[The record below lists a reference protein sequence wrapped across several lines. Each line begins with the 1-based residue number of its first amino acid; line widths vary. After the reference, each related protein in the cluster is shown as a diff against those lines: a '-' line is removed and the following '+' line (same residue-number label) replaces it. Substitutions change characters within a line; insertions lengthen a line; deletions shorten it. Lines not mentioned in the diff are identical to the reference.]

1 MKMHLW
7 RGFCICVWIGLRVK
21 TCTWRNKVVSHFDP
35 FWEVLQTN
43 WGTWLGVFGARLV
56 GIRIFKLGGRPSQ
69 WLKPGWVS
77 WESFW
82 LRPSGTTWKKK
93 FHFWLFR
100 KGIIVRTGGC
110 ELWSTRTEKRVHA
123 TGASCVSIRR
133 PCWYLQAVVSGR
145 ELPNSFPYVLGGSEY
160 GCQ

>member
-56 GIRIFKLGGRPSQ
+56 GIRIFKLGGRPRQ

-93 FHFWLFR
+93 FHFWLIR

-110 ELWSTRTEKRVHA
+110 ELWTVIHKNW
-123 TGASCVSIRR
+123 GAGSCYWCLLCKH
-133 PCWYLQAVVSGR
+133 PQALLISPSSGKW
-145 ELPNSFPYVLGGSEY
+145 
-160 GCQ
+160 